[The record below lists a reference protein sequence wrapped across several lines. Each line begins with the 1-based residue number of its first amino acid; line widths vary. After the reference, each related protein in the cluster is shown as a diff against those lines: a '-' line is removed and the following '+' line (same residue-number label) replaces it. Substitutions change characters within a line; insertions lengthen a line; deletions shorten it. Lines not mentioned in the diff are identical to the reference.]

1 MTNLK
6 CINFYKKTL
15 APLQML
21 TVVLN
26 NFILICLEKK
36 RGFYLQISPCKR
48 LEGRTNLMGF
58 KTSEIFLEYNNLRL
72 FITFNIL
79 VKTIQ

>member
-26 NFILICLEKK
+26 NFILKLPRKEEFFIPPDIPMQEAGREDKLNDFLALLKY
-36 RGFYLQISPCKR
+36 FYNQ
-48 LEGRTNLMGF
+48 
-58 KTSEIFLEYNNLRL
+58 
-72 FITFNIL
+72 
-79 VKTIQ
+79 

>member
-26 NFILICLEKK
+26 NFISKLPRKEEFL
-36 RGFYLQISPCKR
+36 YLQISPCKR

-58 KTSEIFLEYNNLRL
+58 KTSEIFYN
-72 FITFNIL
+72 
-79 VKTIQ
+79 TII

>member
-36 RGFYLQISPCKR
+36 GVFTSRYPHARGWK
-48 LEGRTNLMGF
+48 EGQT
-58 KTSEIFLEYNNLRL
+58 
-72 FITFNIL
+72 
-79 VKTIQ
+79 

>member
-26 NFILICLEKK
+26 NFILKLPRKEE
-36 RGFYLQISPCKR
+36 FLYLQISPCKR
-48 LEGRTNLMGF
+48 LEGRTN
-58 KTSEIFLEYNNLRL
+58 
-72 FITFNIL
+72 
-79 VKTIQ
+79 